1 MLNPNPNYVEFPSP
15 FGVHVL
21 KFHIRLVNT
30 ISYCVSVPFRGSC
43 SEIPQLAIP
52 DFTRLQDVVC
62 GADCF
67 FVSFLR
73 RFFEKMRFKPCH
85 C

>member
-1 MLNPNPNYVEFPSP
+1 MIL
-15 FGVHVL
+15 
-21 KFHIRLVNT
+21 I
-30 ISYCVSVPFRGSC
+30 SVPFRGSC
-43 SEIPQLAIP
+43 SENLRGNKKISIAKISVPFRGSCSEKPQLAIP